1 MKRILAYAT
10 LMMIPMFAVC
20 QSFGP
25 RSIYAQE
32 GQVLNIDEVIKNTDP
47 VTVTKAQIKTY
58 FNQVKGKDARGQG
71 VVVEVLPGRMR
82 AADQVRVAILTPA
95 SKPDKGFNV
104 VLYTNKEAMSELKI
118 NDKVSFEGK
127 VHAISSIR
135 GVSIDVIGTY
145 KKLGG
150 DK

>member
-1 MKRILAYAT
+1 MKRIIAHAM
-10 LMMIPMFAVC
+10 LMMIMMFAVC

-58 FNQVKGKDARGQG
+58 FEQVKGKDARGQG
-71 VVVEVLPGRMR
+71 VVVNVLPGRR
-82 AADQVRVAILTPA
+82 AADQVRVTILTPA
-95 SKPDKGFNV
+95 SNPAKGFNI
-104 VLYTNKEAMSELKI
+104 VLYTSKEAISELKI
-118 NDKVSFEGK
+118 NDRVSFEGK
-127 VHAISSIR
+127 VRAISSIR
-135 GVSIDVIGTY
+135 GVSVDVIGTY
-145 KKLGG
+145 NKLGA